1 MNPDFD
7 QDLPGSD
14 ISTEDGDIDGPATQL
29 TEQDTLDDTGV
40 EDPLD
45 RGYSPPD
52 REPSVDIPTP
62 EEERRG
68 ESLDERLAEELS
80 DDEENRD
87 PARAGRLYDDS
98 DDDPITARDAGV
110 DGAAASAE
118 EAAVHEMQDWPP
130 GGASAG

>member
-7 QDLPGSD
+7 QDAPGSE
-14 ISTEDGDIDGPATQL
+14 ISTESGDIDGPATQL

-52 REPSVDIPTP
+52 WEPSVEIPTR

-68 ESLDERLAEELS
+68 ESLDQRLAEEYS
-80 DDEENRD
+80 EVDEHGD
-87 PARAGRLYDDS
+87 PTRAGRLYDDS
-98 DDDPITARDAGV
+98 DDDPITARDAGI

-118 EAAVHEMQDWPP
+118 EAAVHRMPD
-130 GGASAG
+130 